1 MNYNVYIL
9 ISLKDN
15 QFYTG
20 YSANLHNRIAYHK
33 KGLVKS
39 TVNRRPLK
47 LLFYEVYNNKI
58 DAQRREKYF
67 KTNEGKKT
75 LKLML
80 RQTLKNHKNV
90 KS

>member
-9 ISLKDN
+9 LSLKDN

-20 YSANLHNRIAYHK
+20 YSTNLPNRIVYHK

-39 TVNRRPLK
+39 TINRRPLK
-47 LLFYEVYNNKI
+47 LIFYEVYNNKI

-67 KTNEGKKT
+67 KTTAGKKT
-75 LKLML
+75 LRIML
-80 RQTLKNHKNV
+80 KETLKIIKNNA
-90 KS
+90 